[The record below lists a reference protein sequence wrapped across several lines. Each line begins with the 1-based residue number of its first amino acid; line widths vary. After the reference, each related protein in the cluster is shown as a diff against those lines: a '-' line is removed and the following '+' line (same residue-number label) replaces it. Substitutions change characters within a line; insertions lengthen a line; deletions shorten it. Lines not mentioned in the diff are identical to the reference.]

1 MCRTNHTLYHTHCV
15 HIPSQVLMVL
25 ANIGEALIS
34 FDKHVTSMFTSGS
47 MITVVAQLLNHPTRI
62 SRVLNEATHASN
74 PSSGGR
80 TSSASISDSEQDE
93 EEIGELR
100 DVT

>member
-1 MCRTNHTLYHTHCV
+1 
-15 HIPSQVLMVL
+15 
-25 ANIGEALIS
+25 
-34 FDKHVTSMFTSGS
+34 